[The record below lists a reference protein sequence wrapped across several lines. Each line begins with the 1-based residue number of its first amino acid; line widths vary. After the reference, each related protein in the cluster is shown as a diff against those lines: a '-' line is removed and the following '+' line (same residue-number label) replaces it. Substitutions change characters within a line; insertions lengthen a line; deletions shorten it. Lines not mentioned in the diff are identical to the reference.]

1 MAYDMTSVL
10 ALWSPGPPEI
20 LMILFIA
27 LLIFGRR
34 LPEIAR
40 NMGRSMTEFKRGLR
54 DTEDVS
60 NEINHDINEVKD
72 RTIHKAKEASGL
84 NEPDKDKEDPS

>member
-1 MAYDMTSVL
+1 MVYETAKML
-10 ALWSPGPPEI
+10 AFSMPGNSEWLVI
-20 LMILFIA
+20 LLIA

-40 NMGRSMTEFKRGLR
+40 NMGKSMTEFKRGLR

-60 NEINHDINEVKD
+60 DDINHSIGEAKDHAIN
-72 RTIHKAKEASGL
+72 KAKEASGL
-84 NEPDKDKEDPS
+84 NELDKEDPS